1 MKWNMT
7 SETGGKLATLI
18 LLGLLP
24 IDRFQNEPREKVGKI
39 QRVPIVLDSTKV
51 HSVNKNK

>member
-51 HSVNKNK
+51 RSVNKNK